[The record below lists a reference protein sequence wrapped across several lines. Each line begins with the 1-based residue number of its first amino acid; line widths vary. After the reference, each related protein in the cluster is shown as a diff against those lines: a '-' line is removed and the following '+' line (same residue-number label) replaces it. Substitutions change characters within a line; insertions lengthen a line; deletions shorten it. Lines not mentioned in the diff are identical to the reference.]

1 MVRKLLLLASLA
13 SSAVAEGGCST
24 SGWVRSECRPS
35 LSRHQLRRS
44 LSSARD
50 FGARSLGA
58 RSLGARSLGGGST
71 RRDDAPLRD
80 PASREAA
87 WPLTRLAP
95 LLRGRRPSASGAP
108 LPPRHAGAMRLRGG
122 SGAVSLDGASPMVRR
137 PYPPCVPAVCTRLH
151 YTPPLPASRPR
162 LPSPPVLPAV
172 LRRRPCPPSLG
183 ENVRLLRLSRRAAS
197 RL

>member
-1 MVRKLLLLASLA
+1 MIRLLLLSALA
-13 SSAVAEGGCST
+13 SSAVAEGGCSR

-58 RSLGARSLGGGST
+58 RSLGARSSGGGST

-87 WPLTRLAP
+87 SPLTRLAP
-95 LLRGRRPSASGAP
+95 LLRLRGRRQSASGAP
-108 LPPRHAGAMRLRGG
+108 LPPLHAGALRLRGG
-122 SGAVSLDGASPMVRR
+122 SGAVSLDGASPMVRI
-137 PYPPCVPAVCTRLH
+137 PYPPCVPALCTRLH
-151 YTPPLPASRPR
+151 YPPPFPALFYPHSFAR
-162 LPSPPVLPAV
+162 L
-172 LRRRPCPPSLG
+172 PCPPSLG